1 MAEFSIRDKCSV
13 NTNWDE
19 DTFVGLKCKDGDF
32 SVHFPLGFVIPGDDK
47 ELRRDIIVLL
57 SVIGK
62 TTARKESEIQN
73 EARIYNCTEFPFQ
86 AYLSIIRDF
95 YERGY
100 FKEREIHFTVA
111 KRGKIDW
118 NRTIKT
124 QKPYIQDNDSFYLD
138 FVTRKNQVN
147 ENEVLSYMGKPQNCV
162 YESFSKVGWLFTTTL
177 PKKPRIKRN
186 IRLFKSILI
195 TKISNTFNDR
205 NRKLF
210 QDMLAVI
217 LYNGE
222 ENSEKNY
229 RYGTYRFEYVWEALI
244 NKVYGIKEKR
254 EYFPNT
260 YWSIDGVQY
269 ENACLE
275 PDTIMIWNG
284 NVYVLDAK
292 YYKYGVTRRMTDLP
306 ESTSINKQITYGEF
320 IAEQECFKKKHGENY
335 KVYNAFIMPYAQKNG
350 EELKNIGIAYSN
362 WKTNEKS
369 YENIQGIL
377 LDIKHLMYASWG
389 QNVEEIE
396 KLVQCIEGGI
406 KNAEN

>member
-1 MAEFSIRDKCSV
+1 M
-13 NTNWDE
+13 
-19 DTFVGLKCKDGDF
+19 
-32 SVHFPLGFVIPGDDK
+32 
-47 ELRRDIIVLL
+47 
-57 SVIGK
+57 
-62 TTARKESEIQN
+62 
-73 EARIYNCTEFPFQ
+73 
-86 AYLSIIRDF
+86 SIIRDF

-147 ENEVLSYMGKPQNCV
+147 ENELISLIHEYCV

-396 KLVQCIEGGI
+396 KLVKCIEGGI

>member
-19 DTFVGLKCKDGDF
+19 DTFVGLKCKDEDF
-32 SVHFPLGFVIPGDDK
+32 SVHFPLGFVIPEDDK

-147 ENEVLSYMGKPQNCV
+147 ENELISLIHEYCV

>member
-1 MAEFSIRDKCSV
+1 MAEFLIRDKCSV

-32 SVHFPLGFVIPGDDK
+32 SVHFPLGFVIPEDDK

-147 ENEVLSYMGKPQNCV
+147 ENELISLIHEYCV

>member
-32 SVHFPLGFVIPGDDK
+32 SVYFPLGFVIPGDDK

-147 ENEVLSYMGKPQNCV
+147 ENELISLIHEYCV

-362 WKTNEKS
+362 WKMNEKS

>member
-147 ENEVLSYMGKPQNCV
+147 ENELISLIHEYCV

-244 NKVYGIKEKR
+244 NKVYGIREKR

>member
-147 ENEVLSYMGKPQNCV
+147 ENELISLIHEYCV

-389 QNVEEIE
+389 QNVEKIE

>member
-19 DTFVGLKCKDGDF
+19 DTFVGLKCKDVDF

-147 ENEVLSYMGKPQNCV
+147 ENELISLIHEYCV

>member
-32 SVHFPLGFVIPGDDK
+32 SVHFPLGFVIPEDDK
-47 ELRRDIIVLL
+47 ELCRDIIVLL

-124 QKPYIQDNDSFYLD
+124 QKPYIQDNNSFYLD

-147 ENEVLSYMGKPQNCV
+147 ENELISLIHEYCV

>member
-1 MAEFSIRDKCSV
+1 MD
-13 NTNWDE
+13 
-19 DTFVGLKCKDGDF
+19 
-32 SVHFPLGFVIPGDDK
+32 
-47 ELRRDIIVLL
+47 
-57 SVIGK
+57 
-62 TTARKESEIQN
+62 
-73 EARIYNCTEFPFQ
+73 Y
-86 AYLSIIRDF
+86 
-95 YERGY
+95 
-100 FKEREIHFTVA
+100 
-111 KRGKIDW
+111 
-118 NRTIKT
+118 
-124 QKPYIQDNDSFYLD
+124 
-138 FVTRKNQVN
+138 TRKNQVN
-147 ENEVLSYMGKPQNCV
+147 ENELISLIHEYCV

-320 IAEQECFKKKHGENY
+320 IAEQECFKKKT
-335 KVYNAFIMPYAQKNG
+335 
-350 EELKNIGIAYSN
+350 
-362 WKTNEKS
+362 W
-369 YENIQGIL
+369 
-377 LDIKHLMYASWG
+377 
-389 QNVEEIE
+389 
-396 KLVQCIEGGI
+396 
-406 KNAEN
+406 

>member
-13 NTNWDE
+13 NTNWNE
-19 DTFVGLKCKDGDF
+19 DTFVGLKCKDEDF
-32 SVHFPLGFVIPGDDK
+32 SVHFPLGFVIPEDDK

-147 ENEVLSYMGKPQNCV
+147 ENELISLIHEYCV
-162 YESFSKVGWLFTTTL
+162 YESFNKVGWLFTTTL

-377 LDIKHLMYASWG
+377 LDIKHLMYASWE

>member
-13 NTNWDE
+13 NTNGDE

-147 ENEVLSYMGKPQNCV
+147 ENELISLIHEYCV

-396 KLVQCIEGGI
+396 KLVKCIEGGI